1 MQLYKK
7 QTSFEDA
14 RGKIIDIL
22 ENEPI
27 EYVTMITS
35 KEGAV
40 RGNHYHQESWQFTF
54 LISGEIKCA
63 IQELDKEVEIAIM
76 QPGDLLVS
84 PPNEIHTLMAL
95 KDSEFM
101 VFTRGP
107 RGGKNYEQDTFRIAK
122 SLL

>member
-1 MQLYKK
+1 
-7 QTSFEDA
+7 
-14 RGKIIDIL
+14 
-22 ENEPI
+22 
-27 EYVTMITS
+27 
-35 KEGAV
+35 
-40 RGNHYHQESWQFTF
+40 

-63 IQELDKEVEIAIM
+63 IQELAKEVEIEIM

-107 RGGKNYEQDTFRIAK
+107 RGGKNYEQDTFRIGK